1 MSVSLL
7 LFSHPD
13 VQAAEHLVR
22 TLVEDRVIACGHLF
36 PAGVSIYSWEGK
48 TVRDQDVNVLV
59 KLSRAACPVAMERIR
74 AAHPYRVP
82 EILSWSVEEGNPD
95 YLEWVLSSSL
105 LLRNEK
111 ESR

>member
-22 TLVEDRVIACGHLF
+22 TLVEDQVIACGHLF
-36 PAGVSIYSWEGK
+36 PVGVSIYSWEGK
-48 TVRDQDVNVLV
+48 TVRDEEVNVLV
-59 KLSRAACPVAMERIR
+59 KLSRTACPAAMKRIR

-82 EILSWSVEEGNPD
+82 EILCWSVEDGNPD
-95 YLEWVLSSSL
+95 YLDWVLANSL
-105 LLRNEK
+105 PSEKEK

>member
-22 TLVEDRVIACGHLF
+22 TLVEERIVACGHLF

-48 TVRDQDVNVLV
+48 TMREPEVNVLL
-59 KLSRAACPVAMERIR
+59 KLSRHACSEAMEKIR
-74 AAHPYRVP
+74 LAHPYHVP
-82 EILSWSVEEGNPD
+82 EILCWHVADGNRE
-95 YLEWVLSSSL
+95 YLDWVLTRSL
-105 LLRNEK
+105 PSERE
-111 ESR
+111 